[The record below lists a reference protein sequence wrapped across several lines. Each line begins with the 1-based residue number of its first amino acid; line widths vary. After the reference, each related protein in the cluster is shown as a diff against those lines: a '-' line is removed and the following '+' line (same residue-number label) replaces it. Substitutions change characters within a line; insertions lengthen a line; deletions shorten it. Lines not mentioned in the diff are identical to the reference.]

1 MSARSS
7 HLSVNTTKPKRTE
20 PFNEELSPNP
30 GGIRVPLRNLIR
42 GECLPWCPNCSDGRP
57 LLPGWRSALVDDPVG
72 YYGGE
77 MNTQF
82 VSRVAVLATV
92 AILLAGC
99 TSTATGNNSSP
110 GKSLQLRVVTSSIE
124 GPCTLPAISS
134 DTPASACNMAGTT
147 TYRLGKS
154 LGTIT
159 PISVTLAK
167 DQGSAHS
174 VSLELNK
181 ADTST
186 LGTVSGEAIDKN
198 LAIVLD
204 GQVLSAPLVKSPIT
218 TSPLT
223 LAFATASEAKQTT
236 ADITTSATP

>member
-1 MSARSS
+1 M
-7 HLSVNTTKPKRTE
+7 
-20 PFNEELSPNP
+20 
-30 GGIRVPLRNLIR
+30 I
-42 GECLPWCPNCSDGRP
+42 
-57 LLPGWRSALVDDPVG
+57 
-72 YYGGE
+72 
-77 MNTQF
+77 TQF

-99 TSTATGNNSSP
+99 SSRATSNNSSP
-110 GKSLQLRVVTSSIE
+110 GKSLQLRLVTSTVD

-147 TYRLGKS
+147 TYKLGKS

-159 PISVTLAK
+159 PTSVTLAE

-174 VSLELNK
+174 IILRLNK

-204 GQVLSAPLVKSPIT
+204 GRVLSAPLVKSPIT

-223 LAFATASEAKQTT
+223 LAFATASEAKQTA
-236 ADITTSATP
+236 ADLTTSATP